1 MKEPILR
8 AVAMPPR
15 LFWAPF
21 APAATNAFGVQLP
34 MALFTQAFI
43 DINPLWF
50 VVTTVLVHI
59 GLIMLGVRE
68 PHLSKM
74 MASQGKFMKSYKSMY
89 SHKGKYLAS

>member
-15 LFWAPF
+15 LFWAPM
-21 APAATNAFGVQLP
+21 APVGANLGVQLP
-34 MALFTQAFI
+34 MALFTQTFSSM
-43 DINPLWF
+43 NPLWF
-50 VVTTVLVHI
+50 VATTVLAHI
-59 GLIMLGVRE
+59 VIIILGVRE

-74 MASQGKFMKSYKSMY
+74 MESQGKFMKSYKSMY